1 MMPNTIEVLLVDDHA
16 VVRAGYRRL
25 LETAPNILIAGEAQ
39 DGETAYAMYAARVYQ
54 VVVLD
59 MSLPGIGG
67 LEVARRILRRD
78 PQARIL
84 VCSIHEEATF
94 VRCALEAGV
103 TGYVSKSCPPD
114 ELIEAVEAVAGG
126 RAHISAGIR
135 KQLANTGPADSA
147 RLAALSA
154 REFEIFRFL
163 AAGRTVT
170 EIARTLSISSK
181 TVANYNT
188 YIRKKLHAGNAA
200 DLARLAMRHG
210 IVSD

>member
-1 MMPNTIEVLLVDDHA
+1 MDAKPIEVLLVDDHA

-25 LETAPNILIAGEAQ
+25 LEMAPDIRIAGEAE
-39 DGETAYAMYAARVYQ
+39 DGETAYAMYAAHAYD

-59 MSLPGIGG
+59 LSLPGIGG

-78 PQARIL
+78 PQAKIL

-94 VRCALEAGV
+94 VRCALEAGI
-103 TGYVSKSCPPD
+103 TGYVSKRSPPD
-114 ELIEAVEAVAGG
+114 VLIEAVAQAARGVPY
-126 RAHISAGIR
+126 ISAEIR
-135 KQLANTGPADSA
+135 SQLSDDAPADD
-147 RLAALSA
+147 LAALSA